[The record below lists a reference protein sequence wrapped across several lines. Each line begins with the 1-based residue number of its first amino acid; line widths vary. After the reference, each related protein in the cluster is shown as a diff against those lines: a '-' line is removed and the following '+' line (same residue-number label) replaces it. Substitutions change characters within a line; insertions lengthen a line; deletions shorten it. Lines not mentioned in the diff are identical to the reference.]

1 MFGAFHLNDLGH
13 SSTDMVQEV
22 DLCLSSPEECSSGN
36 ATPKGAQL
44 GTRTMLADVETQVEV
59 ATPPSP
65 STVVDA
71 EVREESIAHGPTLP
85 ASFCL
90 LVLSSRA

>member
-1 MFGAFHLNDLGH
+1 
-13 SSTDMVQEV
+13 MVQEV

-44 GTRTMLADVETQVEV
+44 GTPTMLADVDTQVEV

-65 STVVDA
+65 SAVANATHQFPTTGAFVESLAAATAGAVYAAPGPPHQDPCDA
-71 EVREESIAHGPTLP
+71 VG
-85 ASFCL
+85 
-90 LVLSSRA
+90 

>member
-1 MFGAFHLNDLGH
+1 
-13 SSTDMVQEV
+13 
-22 DLCLSSPEECSSGN
+22 
-36 ATPKGAQL
+36 
-44 GTRTMLADVETQVEV
+44 MLADVETQVEV